1 MPHPTWFS
9 VARRPKWLFGLAFAL
24 AVAAVFA
31 LLGQWQLERSFTTV
45 ETIDGEEPVLVLTE
59 LEKPG
64 QPLGVAAANK
74 LVSAELYLDQSNLY
88 IVANRLQQ
96 RGDETVPGYW
106 LIANSS
112 ALLDDGDSTASLSV
126 AIGFSD
132 SLQQAEAAR
141 SELAEAMLVEAFL
154 PTVGRY
160 LQSEAPVARPDAAKA
175 YLLGSFSLAEL
186 VNLYSSSPVNSFA
199 GFLSIQ
205 SEPGYGL
212 EQISFLPP
220 QPGTSVNWLT
230 LFYALEWALF
240 GGFAIFLWWRLVED
254 QRLRESR

>member
-1 MPHPTWFS
+1 MSNPTWFQ
-9 VARRPKWLFGLAFAL
+9 VARRPRWIFGLAFAL

-31 LLGQWQLERSFTTV
+31 ALGQWQLERSFTTV
-45 ETIDGEEPVLVLTE
+45 EAIEGEEPVLVLTE
-59 LEKPG
+59 LETPG
-64 QPLGVAAANK
+64 QPIGVAAANK
-74 LVSAELYLDQSNLY
+74 LVSAQIYLDQSNIY

-96 RGDETVPGYW
+96 RGDETVRGYW

-112 ALLDDGDSTASLSV
+112 ALLKDGDSTASLSV
-126 AIGFSD
+126 AIGFSE
-132 SLQQAEAAR
+132 SLEQAEAAR
-141 SELAEAMLVEAFL
+141 TELGEAMMAEAFL

-160 LQSEAPVARPDAAKA
+160 LLSEAPVSRPDEAKP

-186 VNLYSSSPVNSFA
+186 VNLYSNSPVKSFA

-205 SEPGYGL
+205 AEPGFGL
-212 EQISFLPP
+212 EQIDFLPP

-254 QRLRESR
+254 QRVRENS